1 MMTKKARYG
10 IILVALFA
18 LWFLWSVVLGGLRG
32 DPASADLAEEEAQS
46 AEDAAESAEGQLS
59 AANSALEQSA
69 GGTGHLIEY
78 AYQLPEIPVE
88 RPNAIVR
95 WYEREL
101 MTPAELRIYS
111 DNSAESIEIESL
123 SYFSNN
129 QTCFVG
135 ETADDVEFDITA
147 CQPQAEATVVLGRAD
162 IEISL
167 SGWRLDCRAAVGWIF
182 SRFFETIN
190 DGGGTHRPSGYHL
203 KPWVAPGTFEGSVPQ
218 CLNAEQIEAL
228 RRQIGVVYGVWPID
242 EEEWQQGQSNAVQ
255 VSSDGSEEEG
265 LSVAAKFTF
274 VFRPAHSRLCVQNLV
289 GYLNVDESES
299 EPEPALCPAADWIA
313 ELDERHARRDR
324 ALTPGR
330 VCFPRA
336 PIATAVPNGDEI
348 SAAFDPYGM
357 PAASW
362 DGWPE
367 SLDTC
372 DIPWLYDNRAED
384 DPASDDEGEGP

>member
-1 MMTKKARYG
+1 MSKKARYG
-10 IILVALFA
+10 VVLVALLA
-18 LWFLWSVVLGGLRG
+18 LWFLWSVILGGLRG
-32 DPASADLAEEEAQS
+32 DPASADLAEAEAQA
-46 AEDAAESAEGQLS
+46 AEDAAESAEGQLG
-59 AANSALEQSA
+59 AANSVLAQSA
-69 GGTGHLIEY
+69 GGVDHLIEY
-78 AYQLPEIPVE
+78 ASQLPEIPVE

-101 MTPAELRIYS
+101 MTPAELRTYS

-135 ETADDVEFDITA
+135 ETADDLEFDITA
-147 CQPQAEATVVLGRAD
+147 CQPQGEPTVVLGKTA

-182 SRFFETIN
+182 SRFFETI
-190 DGGGTHRPSGYHL
+190 DDGGTHRPSGYHL

-218 CLNAEQIEAL
+218 CLNAAQIEAL

-242 EEEWQQGQSNAVQ
+242 EEGWLQGQGKETQ
-255 VSSDGSEEEG
+255 VASAGSEEED
-265 LSVAAKFTF
+265 LSVTAKFTF
-274 VFRPAHSRLCVQNLV
+274 VFRPAHSRLCVYNLV
-289 GYLNVDESES
+289 GYLNADASESES
-299 EPEPALCPAADWIA
+299 APVLCPAADWIA
-313 ELDERHARRDR
+313 ELNERHARRDPNL
-324 ALTPGR
+324 APDR

-362 DGWPE
+362 EGWPE
-367 SLDTC
+367 SLDAC
-372 DIPWLYDNRAED
+372 DIPWLDTDRTEED
-384 DPASDDEGEGP
+384 PSSADQNEEP